1 MSYNSYQRENGIAN
15 RWKFQGQEHVDDL
28 GLNWDTFKW
37 RNHQPDI
44 GRFFNVDPL
53 AEEYDYN
60 SPYAFSENKVVSHKE
75 LEGLEAVEA
84 ITPAAGAIVVGEEL
98 AAAAVVVAEFAP
110 PLAIVGGLIYLS
122 TKLGDI
128 NAGGMMYSSP
138 AVSTAMSLSKPG
150 ELSSAKPLNST
161 DQNQTQTPKRSA
173 SDQKLIDQANAQ
185 KAKENSAK
193 ERAQGRQQQ
202 TQQGKQKVGQSNQQT
217 RGDHNSGSKSNSTS
231 DKHSAANARRAREK
245 KKADEKKEQSKKKN

>member
-1 MSYNSYQRENGIAN
+1 
-15 RWKFQGQEHVDDL
+15 
-28 GLNWDTFKW
+28 LNWDSFKW

-44 GRFFNVDPL
+44 GRFFKVDPL

-60 SPYAFSENKVVSHKE
+60 SPYAFSENKVVSHRE

-84 ITPAAGAIVVGEEL
+84 IAPTAGAIVVGEEL
-98 AAAAVVVAEFAP
+98 VAAAVVVAEFAP

-138 AVSTAMSLSKPG
+138 AVSTAMSLSQPG
-150 ELSSAKPLNST
+150 ELSSPKPLNST
-161 DQNQTQTPKRSA
+161 DQNQTPKRSA

-185 KAKENSAK
+185 KAKENAAK
-193 ERAQGRQQQ
+193 ERSQGRQQQ
-202 TQQGKQKVGQSNQQT
+202 TQQGKQKQGQSNQGT
-217 RGDHNSGSKSNSTS
+217 RGSHNSGSQSKADQQRH
-231 DKHSAANARRAREK
+231 DKAEARRAKEQAKADK
-245 KKADEKKEQSKKKN
+245 KKEESKKRN